1 METLGKFTLFL
12 IVNVGLAILAVII
25 IRLTP

>member
-1 METLGKFTLFL
+1 MEALGKFTLFL

-25 IRLTP
+25 TRITQ